1 MMKMRSIIFLKNFI
15 KSGVW
20 RVESGVKNKLL
31 TNIFF
36 VSGTALFCT
45 ILWGTAFPAIKIG
58 YRLFEISN
66 TDTPSILIFAG
77 ARFALAGIIVLSIG
91 FMRNPKVMLLH
102 KKDILP
108 VGILGFFQTF
118 MQYLLLYIGLLK
130 VSGTKSSLLTSVA
143 AFGSVILSA
152 IFFKSDKLTFRK
164 ILGCLVGIS
173 GIVVITMSGGSL
185 GGFSLMGDGLVILSN
200 LSGAFGNV
208 ISKKIS
214 PDRDPVQISGWQ
226 LTFGGSAL
234 IMTGLIFGG
243 KLTFYNIQ
251 CILILLYLAFMA
263 GIAFMLWTML
273 LFHNPV
279 SKVAVFNL
287 FIPVFGT
294 MWSGLFLGE
303 NIFTPINLISLLLV
317 CSGVFLVNHNS
328 LYQKK

>member
-1 MMKMRSIIFLKNFI
+1 MKNSD
-15 KSGVW
+15 
-20 RVESGVKNKLL
+20 KLL

-91 FMRNPKVMLLH
+91 FMRNPKAMLLH

-226 LTFGGSAL
+226 LTFGGFVL
-234 IMTGLIFGG
+234 VMTGLIFGG

-251 CILILLYLAFMA
+251 CLLILLYLAFMA

-279 SKVAVFNL
+279 SKIAVFNL

-317 CSGVFLVNHNS
+317 CSGVFLVNF
-328 LYQKK
+328 KKGHDQ